1 MEFRYGLSGLGSD
14 IISPSDRI
22 SSGGGGTSIT
32 SIRVVDIVLDDSHP
46 RFEEVGGWNGLGTIF
61 FKPTKAPVFGDQQS
75 DQRAKPS
82 LSNIKQFPLINEIV
96 YMFSLPNPES
106 QLGGESGEMY
116 YFNTV
121 NIWNS
126 QHHNALPNGLT
137 LEENQKADY
146 TSSAAG
152 NVRRIEDGSTEINL
166 GSTFVERSNIN
177 PLLPFEGD
185 IIHEGRWGNSIRFGS
200 TVSGSINSWS
210 ETGANGD
217 SIIILRNGEDPDN
230 NPDGWVPVVEDIN
243 KDLSSIWM
251 TSTQQIPIEVASSNY
266 NSYNS
271 PPETPNQYVGTQVI
285 ANSDRILLNSKTDHI
300 MLSSATSINMNA
312 VNSVNIDTEEHI
324 VDASSVLLGS
334 KDATEALMLG
344 NKTIELMGKL
354 IDEMNAINTQL
365 SALISLPPGAPF
377 APLNAQAIQSQTKLT
392 SYKGQ
397 LNSLLSKQNKTI

>member
-1 MEFRYGLSGLGSD
+1 MGEEIKYGLTGLNYLTLPD
-14 IISPSDRI
+14 EL
-22 SSGGGGTSIT
+22 GGDNNSNPIT
-32 SIRVVDIVLDDSHP
+32 PVRVIDIVLNNSHP
-46 RFEEVGGWNGLGTIF
+46 KFEEVGGWNGIGTIF
-61 FKPTKAPVFGDQQS
+61 YLTTSDPTLINITEQT
-75 DQRAKPS
+75 AKPS
-82 LSNIKQFPLINEIV
+82 LSNVKQYPLINEIV
-96 YMFSLPNPES
+96 YLFSLPNPNNQNGGDEQS
-106 QLGGESGEMY
+106 QF

-146 TSSAAG
+146 TSSAVG

-200 TVSGSINSWS
+200 TVTGSSNDWS
-210 ETGANGD
+210 ETGENGD
-217 SIIILRNGEDPDN
+217 PITILRNGEDPDN

-266 NSYNS
+266 NSYS
-271 PPETPNQYVGTQVI
+271 TPPETPNQYIGTQVI

-300 MLSSATSINMNA
+300 MLSSATSINMNS
-312 VNSVNIDTEEHI
+312 VDSVNIDTEEHI
-324 VDASSVLLGS
+324 VDASSILLGS

-365 SALISLPPGAPF
+365 SALVSLPPGAPF
-377 APLNAQAIQSQTKLT
+377 APLNAQAVASQTLLT

>member
-1 MEFRYGLSGLGSD
+1 MDFRYGLSGLGSN
-14 IISPSDRI
+14 IISPGDTSTG
-22 SSGGGGTSIT
+22 GGGGTTISPV
-32 SIRVVDIVLDDSHP
+32 RVIDIVLNDSHP

-61 FKPTKAPVFGDQQS
+61 FQSTQAPVFGEQTS
-75 DQRAKPS
+75 DLKAKPS
-82 LSNIKQFPLINEIV
+82 LSNVKQLPLLNEIV
-96 YMFSLPNPES
+96 YTFSLPNPNN
-106 QLGGESGEMY
+106 QLGGSSEELY
-116 YFNTV
+116 YFNTINV
-121 NIWNS
+121 WNS

-137 LEENQKADY
+137 LKENQKADY

-166 GSTFVERSNIN
+166 GSTFVERSNVN

-200 TVSGSINSWS
+200 TVSGSINDWS

-217 SIIILRNGEDPDN
+217 PITILRNGEDPDN

-243 KDLSSIWM
+243 KDLSSIWI

-266 NSYNS
+266 NSYS
-271 PPETPNQYVGTQVI
+271 TPPETPNQYVGTQII

-312 VNSVNIDTEEHI
+312 VDSVNIDTEEHI
-324 VDASSVLLGS
+324 VDANSILLGN

-344 NKTIELMGKL
+344 NKTIDLMGKML
-354 IDEMNAINTQL
+354 DEMIAVNTQL
-365 SALISLPPGAPF
+365 SALVSLPPGAPF

>member
-1 MEFRYGLSGLGSD
+1 MDFRYGLSGLGSN
-14 IISPSDRI
+14 IISPGDTSTG
-22 SSGGGGTSIT
+22 GGGGTTISPV
-32 SIRVVDIVLDDSHP
+32 RVIDIVLNDSHP

-61 FKPTKAPVFGDQQS
+61 FQSTQAPVFGEQTS
-75 DQRAKPS
+75 DLKAKPS
-82 LSNIKQFPLINEIV
+82 LSNVKQLPLLNEIV
-96 YMFSLPNPES
+96 YTFSLPNPNN
-106 QLGGESGEMY
+106 QLGGSSEELY
-116 YFNTV
+116 YFNTINV
-121 NIWNS
+121 WNS

-137 LEENQKADY
+137 LKENQKADY

-166 GSTFVERSNIN
+166 GSTFVERSNVN

-200 TVSGSINSWS
+200 TVSGSINDWS

-217 SIIILRNGEDPDN
+217 PITILRNGEDPDN

-243 KDLSSIWM
+243 KDLSSIWI

-266 NSYNS
+266 NSYS
-271 PPETPNQYVGTQVI
+271 TPPETPNQYVGTQII

-312 VNSVNIDTEEHI
+312 VDSVNIDTEEHI
-324 VDASSVLLGS
+324 VDASSILLGS

-365 SALISLPPGAPF
+365 SALVSLPPGAPF
-377 APLNAQAIQSQTKLT
+377 APLNAQAVASQTLLT
-392 SYKGQ
+392 SYKAQ
-397 LNSLLSKQNKTI
+397 LNTLLSKQNKTI

>member
-1 MEFRYGLSGLGSD
+1 MGEEIKYGLYGM
-14 IISPSDRI
+14 SPS
-22 SSGGGGTSIT
+22 SPLGEGGDQGDNNSLIPV
-32 SIRVVDIVLDDSHP
+32 RVIDIVLNDSHP
-46 RFEEVGGWNGLGTIF
+46 KFEEVGGWNGLGTIF
-61 FKPTKAPVFGDQQS
+61 YLTTSDPTFKNLTDQK
-75 DQRAKPS
+75 AKPS
-82 LSNIKQFPLINEIV
+82 ISNTKQFPLINELV
-96 YMFSLPNPES
+96 YLLSLPNPNN
-106 QLGGESGEMY
+106 QNGGDETDQY
-116 YFNTV
+116 YFNTINV
-121 NIWNS
+121 WNS

-146 TSSAAG
+146 TQTSAG

-200 TVSGSINSWS
+200 TVSGSANGWS

-217 SIIILRNGEDPDN
+217 PITILRNGEDPDN

-266 NSYNS
+266 NSYAT
-271 PPETPNQYVGTQVI
+271 PPETPDQYTGTQVI
-285 ANSDRILLNSKTDHI
+285 VNSDRILLNSKTDHI

-312 VNSVNIDTEEHI
+312 VDSVNIDTEEHV
-324 VDASSVLLGS
+324 VDASSILLGS

-344 NKTIELMGKL
+344 NKTIDLMSEIL
-354 IDEMNAINTQL
+354 DEVIDVNTQL
-365 SALISLPPGAPF
+365 STLMALPAGTPF
-377 APLNAQAIQSQTKLT
+377 APLNAQAMKSQILLN
-392 SYKGQ
+392 SYKGR
-397 LNSLLSKQNKTI
+397 LNSLLSPQNKTI